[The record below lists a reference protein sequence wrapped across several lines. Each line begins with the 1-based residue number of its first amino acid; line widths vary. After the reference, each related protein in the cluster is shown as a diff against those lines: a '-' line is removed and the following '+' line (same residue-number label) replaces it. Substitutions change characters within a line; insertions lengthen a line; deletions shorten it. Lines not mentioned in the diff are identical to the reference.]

1 MPVYPISP
9 KHVPVPS
16 LVNLLALWSL
26 AAFPLT
32 FVFPFEIKVVPY
44 LALLAIAIYLLRAS
58 KEVRA
63 GYGEMK
69 PVVFAFA
76 LYLPY
81 SLLGIWI
88 HKGIISSADNGVH
101 LLYFLGIA
109 ACFAVL
115 PSRRLFWCGLS
126 AAAIGAGA
134 LAIFQRVALGI
145 DRPYGMFGINELG
158 LSGSIKFGMVT
169 TVFTLL
175 ALQAALDGCLPRR
188 FRLWHAAGALVGL
201 GGCVV
206 IASRGPWLA
215 LLVVGG
221 AVAAAKVMQLDR
233 RHKLIAAG
241 ITLFSLTLLFAL
253 FHEELR
259 ERYLFTIGELTAMR
273 GGDLNTSIGGR
284 LVMWKAAWTM
294 FLAHPLLGIGMN
306 QFGPHLREM
315 VALGQAP
322 EFVAIF
328 SQTHN
333 EYLEALATGGLVGI
347 AYLLW
352 LFCAPAL
359 LFWRQLSLQ
368 RTGYDTQAAVGGLIV
383 IASFALFAV
392 SDNVFDRQVT
402 TSLFAFL
409 TLGFAMMAVRTIP
422 ASASADNSGTEK
434 PVREVAVSL

>member
-9 KHVPVPS
+9 KRVPVPPFVS
-16 LVNLLALWSL
+16 VLALWSL
-26 AAFPLT
+26 AVFPLT

-44 LALLAIAIYLLRAS
+44 LALLAIAVHLLRTS
-58 KEVRA
+58 KEVRT

-69 PVVFAFA
+69 PVVLAFG

-134 LAIFQRVALGI
+134 LAIFQRVGLGI
-145 DRPYGMFGINELG
+145 DRPYGMFGINALG

-188 FRLWHAAGALVGL
+188 FRLWHAAGVLVGL
-201 GGCVV
+201 GGCLV
-206 IASRGPWLA
+206 IGSRGPWLA
-215 LLVVGG
+215 LLVVGSAIAG
-221 AVAAAKVMQLDR
+221 AKVMLLDR
-233 RHKLIAAG
+233 RRRLIAAG
-241 ITLFSLTLLFAL
+241 ITVLLLALLFAL
-253 FHEELR
+253 FHEELH
-259 ERYLFTIGELTAMR
+259 ERYVFTVGELSVMR
-273 GGDLNTSIGGR
+273 SGDLNTSIGGR
-284 LVMWKAAWTM
+284 LVMWKAAWAL
-294 FLAHPLLGIGMN
+294 FLAHPIVGVGMN

-333 EYLEALATGGLVGI
+333 EYLEALATGGLIGI

-352 LFCAPAL
+352 LFFAPTL
-359 LFWRQLSLQ
+359 LFLRHLS
-368 RTGYDTQAAVGGLIV
+368 RPGFDANAATGGLIV

-409 TLGFAMMAVRTIP
+409 TLGFAMMVVQKLPVA
-422 ASASADNSGTEK
+422 ASAGDGATEK
-434 PVREVAVSL
+434 PSREAAVI